1 MLTKCVKSIR
11 FLYNENVEGTGGELQ
26 AAIQLIRPSVVSSF
40 TDTDSVVLNDG
51 ALEFMAAM
59 VRDFSGAL
67 GNLPTVGELPVC
79 EASIGRMPAF
89 SKKTEGIRKSEW
101 QVEPPRPNRKS
112 SAVELLFAAA
122 DGKAMEQALRS
133 GASSLLADLDDSQ
146 IPSWHSIVEGHVN
159 ILEATR
165 DVCRRREEEGTTEG
179 FTLAVRP
186 RGLRQTERHVLVDG
200 GLVSAGMFDVG
211 IFTYNTSAEMLSSG
225 LQPHLYLPK
234 MESHFEARAW
244 NSILDYIE
252 MQLALPANFIKVRI
266 QVDDIT
272 AVFELDEIVA
282 ELSGRATGMSFD
294 RWGYT
299 FSLVRHFGIA
309 QGFVLHESS
318 LIGKIPAYVEA
329 CERYV
334 AWMAKKRGL
343 SSAGMIS
350 AHPPFCENSDECAGD
365 CLRHEMERE
374 FQLGNDIII
383 VAEKEHIRTVVDVS
397 SSCSPTN
404 VANRFAT
411 DDETGS
417 RLLTLPTPKVTM
429 KGIKTSINAV
439 LRFLAS
445 SLSTGECTS
454 AGEGKASISAIEA
467 CRSMLWQW
475 ARAKTITSDGR
486 PIHGRFVASLI
497 DEELGDILKSVGGDE
512 RRRNYEKAALILK
525 KVTSSHTFLPSIFEY
540 ANPELVE

>member
-1 MLTKCVKSIR
+1 M
-11 FLYNENVEGTGGELQ
+11 Q
-26 AAIQLIRPSVVSSF
+26 AAIQLIRPSVVSSL
-40 TDTDSVVLNDG
+40 TDTDTVVLNDG
-51 ALEFMAAM
+51 ALAFVAAM

-67 GNLPTVGELPVC
+67 GNLLAAGEVPVC
-79 EASIGRMPAF
+79 ETANGRIPAF
-89 SKKTEGIRKSEW
+89 SKKTESVRKSEW
-101 QVEPPRPNRKS
+101 QVEPHQPNRQS
-112 SAVELLFAAA
+112 GAVELLFAAA
-122 DGKAMEQALRS
+122 DRKAMEEALGS

-146 IPSWHSIVEGHVN
+146 IPSWHSIVEGHLN
-159 ILEATR
+159 ILDATME
-165 DVCRRREEEGTTEG
+165 VCRRSEEAVKSEG

-186 RGLRQTERHVLVDG
+186 RGLRQAEKHVLVDG

-225 LQPHLYLPK
+225 LHPLLCLPK
-234 MESHFEARAW
+234 MESHSEARAW

-252 MQLALPANFIKVRI
+252 MQLTLPANFIKVRI
-266 QVDDIT
+266 QVDDIS
-272 AVFELDEIVA
+272 AAFELDEIVA
-282 ELSGRATGMSFD
+282 ELKGRATGMSFD

-299 FSLVRHFGIA
+299 FSLVRYFGIA

-334 AWMAKKRGL
+334 AWTAKKRGL

-350 AHPPFCENSDECAGD
+350 SHPSFCENSNECARD
-365 CLRHEMERE
+365 CLRPEMVRE
-374 FQLGNDIII
+374 VQLGNDIVI
-383 VAEKEHIRTVVDVS
+383 VAEKEYIRTMVEVYS
-397 SSCSPTN
+397 SGSPTN
-404 VANRFAT
+404 AAYGFAT
-411 DDETGS
+411 DDEVKS
-417 RLLTLPTPKVTM
+417 QLLTLPTPRVTM
-429 KGIKTSINAV
+429 KGMRTSINAV

-445 SLSTGECTS
+445 SLSTGGCAS
-454 AGEGKASISAIEA
+454 ARDDRANISAIEA